1 MLEET
6 NYYDAKESDS
16 IEDKNVSLQ
25 FDPFKKYL
33 AEIRRYPVLTLEE
46 EKKISRLVYDHNDM
60 DAAQKLTV
68 SNLRIVV
75 KIAMRYHNAYNNA
88 LDLIQEGNVGLLHAV
103 KKYNPYKGTK
113 FSTYAALWIRAYIL
127 KFIMDSWSLVK
138 TGTTQAQRKLFYGLN
153 SEKRR
158 LEAQGIHPTPKLLA
172 HNFGLKE
179 WEVEDMEK
187 RLSCTDLA
195 LDIPI
200 YDGSDETLMDR
211 MSSDEDVE
219 EIVSGRHE
227 AAILSEKIQEF
238 KATLDDRD
246 LFIFDNRV
254 VAEEPMSLQEIGDN
268 CLISRERVRQVETRI
283 VKKLRTHFL
292 GSLAELGLQNNDRNI
307 GATQRA
313 MQSCV

>member
-6 NYYDAKESDS
+6 ISYDLENAESVESRDL
-16 IEDKNVSLQ
+16 SLQ
-25 FDPFKKYL
+25 FDPYKKYL
-33 AEIRRYPVLTLEE
+33 AEIRRYPVLTREE
-46 EKKISRLVYDHNDM
+46 ERKISRLVFDHHDM
-60 DAAQKLTV
+60 DAAHKLTV

-127 KFIMDSWSLVK
+127 KFLMDSWSLVK

-158 LEAQGIHPTPKLLA
+158 LESLGIHPTPKLLA
-172 HNFGLKE
+172 KNFGLKE

-187 RLSCTDLA
+187 RLSCTDIA
-195 LDIPI
+195 LDVPI

-211 MSSDEDVE
+211 MTSDDDVE

-227 AAILSEKIQEF
+227 AAVLSNKLKEF

-246 LFIFDNRV
+246 LYIFNHRV
-254 VAEEPMSLQEIGDN
+254 VADDPMSLQEIGDS
-268 CLISRERVRQVETRI
+268 CRISRERVRQVETRI
-283 VKKLRTHFL
+283 VKKLRTHFQ
-292 GSLAELGLQNNDRNI
+292 GSLAELGMQNSI
-307 GATQRA
+307 STAGASQRA
-313 MQSCV
+313 M

>member
-1 MLEET
+1 MPMLEET
-6 NYYDAKESDS
+6 ISYDLENGESVESRD
-16 IEDKNVSLQ
+16 VSLQ
-25 FDPFKKYL
+25 FDPYKKYL
-33 AEIRRYPVLTLEE
+33 AEIRRYPVLTREE
-46 EKKISRLVYDHNDM
+46 ERKISRLVFDHHDM
-60 DAAQKLTV
+60 DAAHKLTV

-127 KFIMDSWSLVK
+127 KFLMDSWSLVK

-158 LEAQGIHPTPKLLA
+158 LESLGIHPTP
-172 HNFGLKE
+172 NFGLKE

-187 RLSCTDLA
+187 RLSCTDIA
-195 LDIPI
+195 LDVPI

-211 MSSDEDVE
+211 ITSDDDVE

-227 AAILSEKIQEF
+227 AAVLSNKLKEF

-246 LFIFDNRV
+246 LYIFNHRV
-254 VAEEPMSLQEIGDN
+254 VADDPMSLQEIGDS
-268 CLISRERVRQVETRI
+268 CRISRERVRQVETRI
-283 VKKLRTHFL
+283 VKKLRTHFQ
-292 GSLAELGLQNNDRNI
+292 GSLAELGMQNSI
-307 GATQRA
+307 STAGASQRA
-313 MQSCV
+313 M